1 MSIQDAAPSETEQT
15 MPEQESATA
24 QTGPSAA
31 EAGLQAEEIIELR
44 AGSLDYTL
52 VQKLQA
58 LPYDK
63 QREVMDFVEFLAEKN
78 RPSRPRRSFLG
89 ALAHLNIPCSEE
101 DIAEARR
108 EMWGN
113 FPREFPDG

>member
-1 MSIQDAAPSETEQT
+1 MSIPDTAPSKTEQT
-15 MPEQESATA
+15 ILEQESATA
-24 QTGPSAA
+24 RTGPSAA
-31 EAGLQAEEIIELR
+31 DAGLQEEEFIQLR
-44 AGSLDYTL
+44 AGSLAYTL

-63 QREVMDFVEFLAEKN
+63 QREVLDFVEFLAEKH
-78 RPSRPRRSFLG
+78 RPKRPRRSFLG
-89 ALAHLNIPCSEE
+89 ALAHLDIPCGEE

-113 FPREFPDG
+113 FPREFPNG